1 MPIYEYEH
9 DDDHD
14 GSCELRFEV
23 MQAMSATP
31 LTECPECGGPCHR
44 VFSSFATIKNE
55 QAMMRPKN
63 LERLGFTQFKRAG
76 DGYYE
81 KTCGEGPRVIRGDKK

>member
-9 DDDHD
+9 DSGHA
-14 GSCELRFEV
+14 GQCQERFEV
-23 MQAMSATP
+23 LQGIGDPP
-31 LTECPECGGPCHR
+31 LSRCPECGRPCHR
-44 VFSSFATIKNE
+44 VISSFSAIRNVK
-55 QAMMRPKN
+55 AMLGTKN

-81 KTCGEGPRVIRGDKK
+81 KTCGEGPQVIKGD